1 MFNYSRI
8 LEAMTPSRVA
18 GKHDIDPADTHS
30 YSKILFGSRI
40 YWALPLPRIWDSSS
54 SGRALGVHEP
64 CHRVSP
70 CPMGSAHPSLC
81 AAMVRYVTQ
90 GADVG

>member
-1 MFNYSRI
+1 MFNYSQI
-8 LEAMTPSRVA
+8 LETQTPSGVA
-18 GKHDIDPADTHS
+18 GKCDIDPADTHS
-30 YSKILFGSRI
+30 YSKTLFESRI
-40 YWALPLPRIWDSSS
+40 YWALPLPRIWDSGA
-54 SGRALGVHEP
+54 SGRALSVHEP

-70 CPMGSAHPSLC
+70 YPVGSAHPSLC